1 MEAGGTSS
9 PREGQWDLKATL
21 PYPVQAKKPEAKAW
35 QGGGGGKEGGGG
47 RGWSL
52 QGRAL
57 GICTPSSLQAGPL
70 SSQVKLWL
78 ESRVGFPWEG

>member
-1 MEAGGTSS
+1 MGSQGYPASPSPGQEARGKAG
-9 PREGQWDLKATL
+9 REG
-21 PYPVQAKKPEAKAW
+21 E
-35 QGGGGGKEGGGG
+35 

-70 SSQVKLWL
+70 SSQVKLRL